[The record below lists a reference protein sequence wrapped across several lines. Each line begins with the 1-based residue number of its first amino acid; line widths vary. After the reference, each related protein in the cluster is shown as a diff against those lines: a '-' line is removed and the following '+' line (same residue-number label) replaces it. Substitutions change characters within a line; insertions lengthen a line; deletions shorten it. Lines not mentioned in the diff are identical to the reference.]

1 MLALAQWL
9 EHTSVSQEI
18 QKALWL
24 IPLLQTAHIIA
35 IAMVLPS
42 ILMIELRILGVG
54 KSLSMTQT
62 SARYAPWLWT
72 GLVLLAATGLGLI
85 VGEPKRALPN
95 PAFQIKMLMLAVTLT
110 VALAFQTSLRRNIA
124 FWEGHCRTKA
134 DGRVRCHRLLPVV
147 CNRGRRPMDR
157 LCAHRLIGQSQ

>member
-1 MLALAQWL
+1 MPALAQWL

-24 IPLLQTAHIIA
+24 IPLLQTIHIIA
-35 IAMVLPS
+35 IAMVLS
-42 ILMIELRILGVG
+42 SVLMIELRILGVG

-62 SARYAPWLWT
+62 SARFAPWVWT

-95 PAFQIKMLMLAVTLT
+95 PAFQIKMLMLAVTLA
-110 VALAFQTSLRRNIA
+110 VALAFQTSLRRNLA
-124 FWEGHCRTKA
+124 FWEGHS
-134 DGRVRCHRLLPVV
+134 
-147 CNRGRRPMDR
+147 RGRK
-157 LCAHRLIGQSQ
+157 LTGGVAVIVFFLWCAIAVAGRWIAYVHNT